1 MVTFLRVVTSY
12 FFAVLIDKHNLL
24 HYSIFIVE
32 SVHRTLPEPSY
43 TGHLDISEVIQT
55 QGVGDKDIEGGGA
68 RQTFAP

>member
-12 FFAVLIDKHNLL
+12 FFTEFIDKHNLL
-24 HYSIFIVE
+24 RHSIFIVE

-55 QGVGDKDIEGGGA
+55 QGVGDKDVEGGGA
-68 RQTFAP
+68 GQAFAP